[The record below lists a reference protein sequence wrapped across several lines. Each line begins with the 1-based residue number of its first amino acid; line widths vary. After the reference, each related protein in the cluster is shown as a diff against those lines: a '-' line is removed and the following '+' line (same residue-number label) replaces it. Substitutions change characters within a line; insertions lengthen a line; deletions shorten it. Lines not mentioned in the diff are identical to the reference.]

1 MRMFVDWV
9 RASRKFLV
17 AAITTLLIWLQSQGH
32 IRLVGDEAAAA
43 ETIYTA
49 VIAVIGSITVY
60 AVPNRPP
67 EG

>member
-1 MRMFVDWV
+1 MRMTVDWV
-9 RASRKFLV
+9 RASRKFIV

-32 IRLVGDEAAAA
+32 IQLAGDEAAAA

-49 VIAVIGSITVY
+49 LIAVIGSITVY

>member
-1 MRMFVDWV
+1 MRMIVDWV
-9 RASRKFLV
+9 RASRKFIA

-32 IRLVGDEAAAA
+32 IQLAGDEAATA

-49 VIAVIGSITVY
+49 LIAVIGSITVY

>member
-1 MRMFVDWV
+1 MTKAVTWI
-9 RASRKFLV
+9 RASRKFIV

-32 IRLVGDEAAAA
+32 IQLAGDEAATA
-43 ETIYTA
+43 ESVYTA
-49 VIAVIGSITVY
+49 LIAVIGSITVY